1 MTTEITR
8 HQEDFQGVR
17 TSWFESGAGPVFVL
31 LHGGGGTGKAWT
43 GQLRHFGERYRVI
56 APDLPGFGQ
65 SGRNSLV
72 QRVDDLAPWLLAW
85 LDALGVDRFL
95 LAGNSMGGRVAL
107 SAAHSAPHRTV
118 ALILLSAVGLRLPKV
133 PVQNPLAINPARFM
147 DHMVY
152 DPEHFRRITPFRSL
166 EDARE
171 LAQGRTAYAFYQSS
185 SIDPADDLILNKV
198 SMPSLLIWGRHD
210 TVIPLAYGEALVK
223 ALPDA
228 DLLVLDRVAHLPH
241 MEDPEAVNH
250 AIDNF
255 LKRRLIEP
263 THI

>member
-8 HQEDFQGVR
+8 HQEAFQGVR
-17 TSWFESGAGPVFVL
+17 TSWFESGAGPALVL

-43 GQLRHFGERYRVI
+43 SQLRHFGERYRVI

-107 SAAHSAPHRTV
+107 SAAQSAPERTV
-118 ALILLSAVGLRLPKV
+118 ALVLLSAVGVRLPKV
-133 PVQNPLAINPARFM
+133 PIQNPLAVSPARFI

-152 DPEHFRRITPFRSL
+152 DPQHFRRITPFRTL
-166 EDARE
+166 EDAKE
-171 LAQGRTAYAFYQSS
+171 LAQGRMAYAAYQSS
-185 SIDPADDLILNKV
+185 GIEVPANLMLSKI

-228 DLLVLDRVAHLPH
+228 ELLVLERVAHLPH
-241 MEDPEAVNH
+241 MEDPDAVNQ
-250 AIDNF
+250 AIDTF

-263 THI
+263 TPI